1 MRLALTFRR
10 RFTAISLA
18 GIVLLGLCT
27 YAGVSAGADA
37 PKGPS
42 MGMLI
47 HLHDLQYGYRID
59 EEVGC
64 GGFGTE
70 GAEPPLAEF
79 VIAHRPRGCQ
89 AEYDRLYPVPGPKP
103 DPGTVSS
110 LVIDARSAEG
120 AVAAE
125 RIAPELLAFLTGN
138 IEPKEVPAKARIGA
152 QTRLFH
158 TGDANVLGHGKL
170 GSIYFWRQGNLLGAI
185 LAGGDAKAANDRVA
199 ARLARLQRSHMRKPV
214 RDTEA
219 QSDDLL
225 VPLDN
230 PAVKLPVYWLGR
242 EFDPGNGDAPIPLTS
257 AYAPLREEEAPPGT
271 RIELEYGEGL
281 IRIGTGTEASWDRYQ
296 QTKLG
301 RELLTW
307 KCTRAAT
314 LPVPIGEATIYRGY
328 AKDFTDC
335 PQRPPDVFSAVIHSG
350 QVVLGLNLPLCYT
363 CLESPVS
370 AETLKATA
378 GSLRLRPQRD
388 LARG

>member
-1 MRLALTFRR
+1 M
-10 RFTAISLA
+10 
-18 GIVLLGLCT
+18 VLLGLCT
-27 YAGVSAGADA
+27 YAGVSAGARA

-47 HLHDLQYGYRID
+47 RLHDLQYGYRVD
-59 EEVGC
+59 EEIGC

-70 GAEPPLAEF
+70 GAEAPLAEF
-79 VIAHRPRGCQ
+79 VIAHRPRGCV

-103 DPGTVSS
+103 DPGTATS
-110 LVIDARSAEG
+110 LVIDARTAEG
-120 AVAAE
+120 ATAAE

-138 IEPKEVPAKARIGA
+138 IEPEEVPAKARIGA

-158 TGDANVLGHGKL
+158 TRHANILGHGKL
-170 GSIYFWRQGNLLGAI
+170 GSIYFWRQGNLLGAT
-185 LAGGDAKAANDRVA
+185 LAGGGAKAANDRVA
-199 ARLARLQRSHMRKPV
+199 ARLARLQRAHMKRPV
-214 RDTEA
+214 PYTEA
-219 QSDDLL
+219 QTDDLL

-281 IRIGTGTEASWDRYQ
+281 IRIGTGTEASWNHYQ

-307 KCTRAAT
+307 KCTQAVT
-314 LPVPIGEATIYRGY
+314 VPVPIGEVTIYRGY
-328 AKDFTDC
+328 AKDFADC
-335 PQRPPDVFSAVIHSG
+335 SRRPPDVFSAVIHSG
-350 QVVLGLNLPLCYT
+350 RVVLGLNLPLCYT

-370 AETLKATA
+370 AETLEAVA

-388 LARG
+388 LSND